1 MATIAN
7 SESNFA
13 GDKKTLP
20 VIGKPHEH
28 GTTYERMIDKLVG
41 YVIKEFKRGR
51 DLELLIRTQVDD
63 FEKATGLKEPTISDE
78 DAENRGKLTKYGKL
92 LDIYLQREDMYKEN
106 KAKLFTVVFG
116 QCTPTMV
123 AGLKS
128 QNGYVKKELEKDVVW
143 IMKAIKKLSVGI
155 DENENGAITAYEA
168 VKKFYELRQADGES
182 NNRYMERFEEAW
194 KTADA
199 AAGVNRL
206 VPTITRTSEKYKSLS
221 DEEWIESMKAICFLL
236 KLTR

>member
-1 MATIAN
+1 
-7 SESNFA
+7 
-13 GDKKTLP
+13 
-20 VIGKPHEH
+20 
-28 GTTYERMIDKLVG
+28 MIEKLVG
-41 YVIKEFKRGR
+41 YVTKEFKRGR
-51 DLELLIRTQVDD
+51 DLELLIKTQEDD
-63 FEKATGLKEPTISDE
+63 FEKATGLEEPTISDK
-78 DAENRGKLTKYGKL
+78 DALNRGKLTKFSKL
-92 LDIYLQREDMYKEN
+92 LDICLQREDMYKEN
-106 KAKLFTVVFG
+106 KAKLFAVVFG

-155 DENENGAITAYEA
+155 DENENEAITAYEA

-199 AAGVNRL
+199 AAGVNCL

-221 DEEWIESMKAICFLL
+221 DDEWIEAMKAICFFLL
-236 KLTR
+236 KPTR